1 MVSGAVAA
9 ANAKYIGML
18 WKEAAI
24 GMTLG
29 LVSTSRGSPFFLF
42 FETTV
47 ITPFVRFQI
56 LIYILLS
63 YYFRAQVLPGT
74 SGFRFL

>member
-1 MVSGAVAA
+1 MFCECVSPDMVSGAVAA

-29 LVSTSRGSPFFLF
+29 LVSTSRG
-42 FETTV
+42 
-47 ITPFVRFQI
+47 
-56 LIYILLS
+56 
-63 YYFRAQVLPGT
+63 
-74 SGFRFL
+74 